1 MSFSKKDLDV
11 FYLLKDSVNKQN
23 QTDISN
29 VSICEKLNFNERT
42 VFRSLK
48 KLEKNNIIKR
58 FTNSIGNFGKK
69 RNIELINEL
78 PKELNVSKKKV
89 KYVSKKK
96 EYEDTLLFKKWKY
109 RYNIVLNHIVKNE
122 YKVKELGI
130 SNYGWLRK
138 NLNKLKNNKLNSSQM
153 KMMSNLSEKFYK
165 IRLFKP

>member
-11 FYLLKDSVNKQN
+11 FYLLKASVNKQN

-153 KMMSNLSEKFYK
+153 K
-165 IRLFKP
+165 

>member
-11 FYLLKDSVNKQN
+11 FYLLKASVNKQN

-109 RYNIVLNHIVKNE
+109 RYNIVLNH
-122 YKVKELGI
+122 L
-130 SNYGWLRK
+130 
-138 NLNKLKNNKLNSSQM
+138 
-153 KMMSNLSEKFYK
+153 FY
-165 IRLFKP
+165 L